1 MIRVLSF
8 YGILWKKSPFFHGFY
23 DAHPIINLEFH
34 AGGRVRLESLPDLPP
49 LGVGDFETKS
59 DAYWI
64 RPWQKKTTYGG
75 FKHGFYF
82 PFHMGCHPYKIDEL
96 HHFSRRFKAPT
107 SIYKGPV

>member
-64 RPWQKKTTYGG
+64 RPWQKKNYVWWFLTWLLFSISYG
-75 FKHGFYF
+75 
-82 PFHMGCHPYKIDEL
+82 MSSL
-96 HHFSRRFKAPT
+96 QN
-107 SIYKGPV
+107 